1 MRHKTPRGFIID
13 GIPAD
18 ALLYDQNILDWTI
31 VGALTGD
38 RDYIGRGFVPTTRTL
53 TAGEKAQIKWHVRAE
68 SRPSPLNGAP
78 GGVYGR
84 EYTLRWL
91 EYDAHGAVNAE
102 PPVADPRA
110 PAAAVASVGGGAR
123 PVALPV
129 ERMLKVPPWLFS
141 AESDV
146 YQTPDHLLKKNSR
159 YAGDRVNARDWSHS
173 PPTTALVHFAG
184 PGRTGARL
192 ACGCCAGGL

>member
-1 MRHKTPRGFIID
+1 M
-13 GIPAD
+13 
-18 ALLYDQNILDWTI
+18 
-31 VGALTGD
+31 
-38 RDYIGRGFVPTTRTL
+38 
-53 TAGEKAQIKWHVRAE
+53 RAE

-110 PAAAVASVGGGAR
+110 PAAVVASGGGGAR
-123 PVALPV
+123 PVAPPV

-173 PPTTALVHFAG
+173 PPATALVHFVCTRW
-184 PGRTGARL
+184 PGSDGRKIGMRL
-192 ACGCCAGGL
+192 LRRWFVGGLSPTSAACASG